1 MTTETVSTYELSA
14 GESPT
19 EGVVQ
24 ALATAADASP
34 LELDPLYNTLDP
46 EALDTLFSPSPS
58 GDRSGEYIVF
68 EYEGYEVTF
77 FSEGRVTVAPRPASV
92 SKSHQ

>member
-14 GESPT
+14 EESPT

-24 ALATAADASP
+24 ALATAAGASP

-58 GDRSGEYIVF
+58 GGRSGEYIVF

-77 FSEGRVTVAPRPASV
+77 FSEGRVTVAPGSASL
-92 SKSHQ
+92 SKSNQ